1 AASIE
6 QGEADLVDLQHDLV
20 AHLTNLAVSFTPED
34 PTSLRDELNHRAQL
48 TFEAA
53 TAVYKGRE
61 IQGAKLELEGHIGET
76 NAAIDKLELH
86 SDLANVTLAGKLA
99 SFEPLKYETSQLRV
113 EADTG
118 QVGKVFAPEAG
129 LNGRVLFDG
138 KVAGTGT
145 DYHASGNLESSALV
159 AKGVHIAGLRL
170 KTSVERTGP
179 KYNAI
184 TELASGAISG
194 NGLKVNSLSLSGGR
208 LKGREGDFDFK
219 SGLKTGALTSGAVTV
234 SDLRSNLEVDNKRLT
249 LSGLSAAVLGGGV
262 SGSATIAL
270 SSGSSKVDVDFRQ
283 IELAQVAT
291 LAAAK
296 QVKVNGTTSGSATL
310 EFPKLDYKSATGRIS
325 ASIDGSVAPGD
336 GDSEGTKT
344 TGDLVAVATGKG
356 FKIEHVTINSAS
368 STLQVSGEIDWNG
381 KGAFDVDLKSTDLA
395 AVQNAVDSFGLI
407 PQDVKDDYEPA
418 ITGEGTFK
426 GRAEVDL
433 DRDDVQV
440 NGHLSIESIKL
451 HDEEAG
457 ELSGDVAYNSTR
469 LTVTNGSLVRSDG
482 SRADFDLS
490 VGLENK
496 DDVAIKGH
504 IKQFSLPALVATA
517 APRLSDLVPRG
528 FISGDVDL
536 KGLPGP
542 RTIEGTAKVS
552 LSDA

>member
-1 AASIE
+1 
-6 QGEADLVDLQHDLV
+6 
-20 AHLTNLAVSFTPED
+20 
-34 PTSLRDELNHRAQL
+34 
-48 TFEAA
+48 
-53 TAVYKGRE
+53 
-61 IQGAKLELEGHIGET
+61 
-76 NAAIDKLELH
+76 
-86 SDLANVTLAGKLA
+86 
-99 SFEPLKYETSQLRV
+99 
-113 EADTG
+113 
-118 QVGKVFAPEAG
+118 
-129 LNGRVLFDG
+129 
-138 KVAGTGT
+138 
-145 DYHASGNLESSALV
+145 
-159 AKGVHIAGLRL
+159 
-170 KTSVERTGP
+170 
-179 KYNAI
+179 
-184 TELASGAISG
+184 
-194 NGLKVNSLSLSGGR
+194 SLSLSGGR

-356 FKIEHVTINSAS
+356 CNIEHGTINSGS
-368 STLQVSGEIDWNG
+368 RTLQVSGEIDWNG

-490 VGLENK
+490 AGLENK

-552 LSDA
+552 LSDAEFNLPTAEEENGKVEVPEFTGDLSFANSILTIKDVRLRTGGTDLSGRGTFNLDTYEYSVDAGGTQLDLAVVSRALPENVKMTGTADVKIVGQGKWGSSDDWSGLHLNGSIQGKSVAINGRDLGDASITALTENAFLQI